1 MIMKMMIQPYVIT
14 TSGLHSIKN
23 IKPVYI
29 LVNKASKNQFKLFMW
44 IAI

>member
-1 MIMKMMIQPYVIT
+1 MKIQPYVIT
-14 TSGLHSIKN
+14 AWRLHRIKN
-23 IKPVYI
+23 INPVYI